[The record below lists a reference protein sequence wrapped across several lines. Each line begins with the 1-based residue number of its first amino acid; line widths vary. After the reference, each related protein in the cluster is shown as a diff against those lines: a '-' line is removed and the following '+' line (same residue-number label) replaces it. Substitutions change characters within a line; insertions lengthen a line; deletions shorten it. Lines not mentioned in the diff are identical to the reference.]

1 MKEILYSLPFIALTA
16 LSWGVYGP
24 ILHQGQEHMGYSRL
38 RPLLCVGMAYFV
50 IAVVV
55 PIVVLLIYG
64 EKGNWTTW
72 GVFWSSAAGA
82 AGAIGALGIILA
94 FAVGGR
100 AIYVMPLVFGCAPVI
115 NVLYV
120 ATTKGLWEELNPFFV
135 AGLILVAVGASTV
148 LAFQPKAP
156 ATGKSARVSAD
167 HAAAPH
173 AVEGKL

>member
-24 ILHQGQEHMGYSRL
+24 VLHEGQSVMGGSRL

-55 PIVVLLIYG
+55 PIVVLQGYG
-64 EKGNWTTW
+64 EKGNWTTS
-72 GVFWSSAAGA
+72 GIFWSSAAGA

-100 AIYVMPLVFGCAPVI
+100 PIYVMPLVFGCAPVI
-115 NVLYV
+115 NVFYS
-120 ATTKGLWEELNPFFV
+120 ATRHGLWKDLNPFFV

-148 LAFQPKAP
+148 LAFAPKPHSAAKAGGASSSHASAP
-156 ATGKSARVSAD
+156 QV
-167 HAAAPH
+167 
-173 AVEGKL
+173 VEGKL